1 MPGAVLQRLLNASP
15 HAVLLVDER
24 TLIRAANDRVAEQ
37 LGRPPS
43 ALRGRS
49 LLEFVEGNPE
59 GVLRFLRRCSGSGSA
74 LPGPLTLSTPAGP
87 AALVAHG
94 AGMRIGDEAFILLH
108 CTEGRRASVVFRRL
122 EERLQALHHELH
134 EERRLHTELQEAL
147 HERET
152 LLHEIHHR
160 VRNNLQIITSFL
172 NLQMR
177 EHGAGEGREA
187 LRNAQARIQA
197 LALVHNQLYSQDGID
212 RIDMATLLPN
222 LCHHLVA
229 IYEVADR
236 VSFAASLPPC
246 PLDVGRASPL
256 ALLVTE
262 AVTNALKHAFPQ
274 QRTGRISLTL
284 ASGHGERQLIIAD
297 DGVGLPE
304 AAQGR
309 ERQSVGLQLM
319 RALADQLGARLEIRA
334 ANGVEVTLTL
344 PEELAHPVAA

>member
-1 MPGAVLQRLLNASP
+1 MPGAVLHRLLNASP

-24 TLIRAANDRVAEQ
+24 TIIRAANDRVAEQ
-37 LGRPPS
+37 LCRSTG

-49 LLEFVEGNPE
+49 LLEFVEGDPE
-59 GVLRFLRRCSGSGSA
+59 AVLRFLRRCSGSGSA
-74 LPGPLTLSTPAGP
+74 LPGPLTLATQYGP
-87 AALVAHG
+87 ATLVAHG
-94 AGMRIGDEAFILLH
+94 AGLRLGDEAFILLH
-108 CTEGRRASVVFRRL
+108 CTEGQRASVVFRRL
-122 EERLQALHHELH
+122 EERLQALHRELH
-134 EERRLHTELQEAL
+134 QERRLHLELQQAL

-160 VRNNLQIITSFL
+160 VRNNLQVITSFL

-212 RIDMATLLPN
+212 RIDMAVLLPN
-222 LCHHLVA
+222 LCHHLAA

-236 VSFAASLPPC
+236 VTFAASLPTW

-262 AVTNALKHAFPQ
+262 AATNALKHAFPD
-274 QRTGRISLTL
+274 QRAGTISLTV
-284 ASGHGERQLIIAD
+284 ATVQGEWQLTIAD

-304 AAQGR
+304 TTPGR
-309 ERQSVGLQLM
+309 ERQSVGWQLM
-319 RALADQLGARLEIRA
+319 RALATQLAARLEIRTT
-334 ANGVEVTLTL
+334 NGVEVTVTL
-344 PEELAHPVAA
+344 PEELASPVAA